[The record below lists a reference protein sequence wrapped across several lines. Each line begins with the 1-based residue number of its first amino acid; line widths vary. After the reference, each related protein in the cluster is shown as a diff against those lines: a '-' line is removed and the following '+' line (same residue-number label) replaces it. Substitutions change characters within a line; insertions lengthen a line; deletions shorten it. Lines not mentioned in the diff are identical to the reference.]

1 MTDRQGTRLR
11 QHPVLEYD
19 VDKGCDY
26 HDTVD
31 KNWVTIFNNYYKI
44 DGKKKYEEE
53 CLPVKHDWGSHQI
66 LTLLDIDFDGLQ
78 YIDDID
84 EDASK
89 LLDLINN
96 VRSGKCKKIVGSMN
110 LVGHAVFV
118 EIEKVPDN
126 PELRNAGDF
135 ESMELFWGDNG
146 PPELFSEGG
155 NAVGGVRHNDNMGCF
170 SDSPMYALLWV
181 KNGLEKFT
189 GEDSIV
195 TAIPEEVPT
204 VTITDPNGLASILK
218 TVRSTSQGSRFK
230 RRAAYE
236 LITSLAKKYRFNV
249 RYGRSPELH
258 LNKFG
263 ICKLETIIFIE
274 GMWRPQFLAEYRTLY
289 DKDSLLSSLVSNF
302 MAKHKDILV
311 AGTET
316 HPGMPEKY
324 VRFYGFM
331 VMYIEHLKLVRMR
344 LSQRR

>member
-1 MTDRQGTRLR
+1 M
-11 QHPVLEYD
+11 
-19 VDKGCDY
+19 
-26 HDTVD
+26 
-31 KNWVTIFNNYYKI
+31 
-44 DGKKKYEEE
+44 
-53 CLPVKHDWGSHQI
+53 PVKHDWGSHQI

-344 LSQRR
+344 LSQGR